1 MKNHIQLAI
10 TGSKVYWSLPSST
23 NFLSY
28 MEEAGKIAE
37 LYVYHGCLRSAVIQ
51 WGQNTTIKKLLGLR
65 GSLLRIFLKGT
76 YSPSFGIN

>member
-10 TGSKVYWSLPSST
+10 TGSKDYWSLPSST

-37 LYVYHGCLRSAVIQ
+37 LYVYPGAAHAYAQPLFNGGKILR
-51 WGQNTTIKKLLGLR
+51 
-65 GSLLRIFLKGT
+65 
-76 YSPSFGIN
+76 